1 MAGADIAAGI
11 AGAASGLVQAG
22 VNVWRGLKQ
31 DEWNERNFDYQKALQ
46 QQIFEREDNAVQRRM
61 ADLKAAGLNPN
72 LAAGSAAGAGSVVGR
87 ASTSV
92 NDINVGNPVGTA
104 LDMASH
110 VAQLRNQ
117 REQNQILENQK
128 RESKANADMAENERV
143 LNSLELYNMLGLTP
157 NIYLHNGKIDAGYD
171 WDENKVFQRGSGYSL
186 YSSFGKNGSSGTE
199 VNLNVASNRL
209 IDYLNWQYQNNQ
221 NSAALLQKDV
231 DWYTADKIANYAG
244 TAGSIFSG
252 LGSGYRNFNYRRK

>member
-1 MAGADIAAGI
+1 MGFGAIAEAVAGLATGIGQAAI
-11 AGAASGLVQAG
+11 NYKQAE
-22 VNVWRGLKQ
+22 RQ
-31 DEWNERNFDYQKALQ
+31 EYWNQENFDYQKALQ

-87 ASTSV
+87 ANTNV
-92 NDINVGNPVGTA
+92 RDINIGNPVGTA

-117 REQNQILENQK
+117 REQNAILGNER
-128 RESKANADMAENERV
+128 RESEANAVMAENEAL
-143 LNSLELYNMLGLTP
+143 LNNIELNNLLGIKSTI
-157 NIYLHNGKIDAGYD
+157 NIKR
-171 WDENKVFQRGSGYSL
+171 NKQGDTWLSVSGEKGDSPVKKVDDNFVKL
-186 YSSFGKNGSSGTE
+186 DITNS
-199 VNLNVASNRL
+199 RL
-209 IDYLNWQYQNNQ
+209 QNYLNWQFKNNQ

-244 TAGSIFSG
+244 TAASIFSG
-252 LGSGYRNFNYRRK
+252 VGSGYRNFRYEPYKRR